1 MKQTL
6 GLTGLTIN
14 AMALIAPGA
23 FLWLTYQEQCLYGA
37 PMAGCAMWFGLLA
50 ALCLCFATAISYSEL
65 SRLYP
70 GAGSSY
76 YYAEQ
81 AFLSK
86 STHYRFARVAKFLTG
101 WASHLYYWVYPG
113 LMVGVTAILAGYL
126 AGVLMPDTFSG
137 TYNSP
142 LFMVLFSIVF
152 ALGVGYIAFRGV
164 NGSTAVNVAINVVQ
178 IAALITFTLIA
189 IGYRLHHPTGS
200 VGYHLSGGSPIAY
213 NVDQVNQLDDKGKP
227 VQDAWAD
234 NSPKTDDKGAPVY
247 KTQDRTVT
255 ADDLDKTKN
264 KDAVILAS
272 LTAMGLGVGDPYPA
286 FQKDDAGKLKLDK
299 DSHAI
304 ADPFVLSYKAED
316 CVTGKGDTKDP
327 KTFNMHPNAVSVIVP
342 HGFSF
347 MTVQACIA
355 ILLLVG
361 FESVTSLGEEA
372 KNPKKDIGR
381 AVLLSLAIQGAFCYM
396 FEYFGA
402 NYFLNSGY
410 TVANAGASSAPIG
423 DMMVIVGTWLF
434 GSAAAGKAFMLVQA
448 FTVFLA
454 LIGTTLACINTGARV
469 TYAMGRDEE
478 VPAHFGLLHGRTL
491 SPHRSIWTLTFLS
504 IAIAIITVSVY
515 LGAQGTDLAPLDKH
529 NIWYSFG
536 IFSPHAYTWLPNT
549 LLIITL
555 VSNFGTFTLYML
567 TNIVA
572 IIAFKEHHSFSGFKH
587 MFIPVF
593 GLLANLGCMMFYL
606 IGPFQVAGMSWHE
619 SYIALGVAAL
629 WGIYGAFYFVASS
642 KKKGRDILLSGK
654 PIVAT

>member
-1 MKQTL
+1 
-6 GLTGLTIN
+6 
-14 AMALIAPGA
+14 
-23 FLWLTYQEQCLYGA
+23 
-37 PMAGCAMWFGLLA
+37 
-50 ALCLCFATAISYSEL
+50 
-65 SRLYP
+65 
-70 GAGSSY
+70 
-76 YYAEQ
+76 
-81 AFLSK
+81 
-86 STHYRFARVAKFLTG
+86 
-101 WASHLYYWVYPG
+101 
-113 LMVGVTAILAGYL
+113 
-126 AGVLMPDTFSG
+126 
-137 TYNSP
+137 
-142 LFMVLFSIVF
+142 
-152 ALGVGYIAFRGV
+152 
-164 NGSTAVNVAINVVQ
+164 
-178 IAALITFTLIA
+178 
-189 IGYRLHHPTGS
+189 
-200 VGYHLSGGSPIAY
+200 
-213 NVDQVNQLDDKGKP
+213 
-227 VQDAWAD
+227 
-234 NSPKTDDKGAPVY
+234 
-247 KTQDRTVT
+247 
-255 ADDLDKTKN
+255 
-264 KDAVILAS
+264 
-272 LTAMGLGVGDPYPA
+272 
-286 FQKDDAGKLKLDK
+286 
-299 DSHAI
+299 
-304 ADPFVLSYKAED
+304 
-316 CVTGKGDTKDP
+316 
-327 KTFNMHPNAVSVIVP
+327 
-342 HGFSF
+342 
-347 MTVQACIA
+347 
-355 ILLLVG
+355 VG

-454 LIGTTLACINTGARV
+454 LIGTTLACINTCARV
-469 TYAMGRDEE
+469 TYAMCRDEE